1 MIPVSLERIRRER
14 DLALSLSFPSK
25 SVEYALM
32 ILDEL
37 EEIGVSEIYFVER
50 AGSLAPLVLGKGYRG
65 LVVRGRVE
73 GRPAALKIL
82 RTDTSINGLLREA
95 EATSLANS
103 VAVGPR
109 LLGSSKHVLALE
121 LIEGS
126 SIDSWLKDLPEER
139 AANLRIVLRRCFE
152 DARRLD
158 EIGLD
163 HGELSDAK
171 KHIIVRSNLKPVIID
186 FGKASRARKPGNVT
200 SLFSYFSF
208 GPHSRKV
215 LGMLGV
221 RDPPLAH
228 VKRYKREL
236 SRSSFRDLLR
246 ALNLLGESLS

>member
-1 MIPVSLERIRRER
+1 MISVSLERIGREK

-25 SVEYALM
+25 SMEYALM

-50 AGSLAPLVLGKGYRG
+50 AGSPAPLVLGKGYRG
-65 LVVRGRVE
+65 LVVKGRIE

-82 RTDTSINGLLREA
+82 RTDASINGLLKEA

-103 VAVGPR
+103 VAVGPK
-109 LLGSSKHVLALE
+109 LLGYSKHVLALE
-121 LIEGS
+121 FIEGS
-126 SIDSWLKDLPEER
+126 SIDSWLRDLPEEK
-139 AANLRIVLRRCFE
+139 ASDLRIVLRRCFE

-171 KHIIVRSNLKPVIID
+171 KHVIMRSDLKPVIID
-186 FGKASRARKPGNVT
+186 FGKASRTRKPRNVT
-200 SLFSYFSF
+200 SLFSYLSF
-208 GPHSRKV
+208 GPHSQKV

-228 VKRYKREL
+228 AKRYKREL
-236 SRSSFRDLLR
+236 SHSSFKDLLR
-246 ALNLLGESLS
+246 AQNLFEESLS